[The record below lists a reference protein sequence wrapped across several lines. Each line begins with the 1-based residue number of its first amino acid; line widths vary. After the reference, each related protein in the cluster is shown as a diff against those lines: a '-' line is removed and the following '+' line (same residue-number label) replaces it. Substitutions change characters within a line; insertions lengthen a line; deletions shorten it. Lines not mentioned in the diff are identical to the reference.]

1 MINPMDMTGRTVL
14 VTGASSG
21 IGRETAILLG
31 NLGAKVVFAG
41 RDETRLREA
50 IQQTTGEGHRA
61 IAFDLQNIEAIPA
74 WMKSLAGDVGR
85 LHAVVHSAGINMMQP
100 LRTWNPA
107 DHERLMKINVTAAL
121 ALAKGLRQQGVRA
134 PAGCLVF
141 LASAAGLVG
150 EAGLLDYTASKG
162 ALIALTRS
170 LAVELARDDLRV
182 HCVAP
187 GLVRSGMGASTGY
200 WTPQQVAAV
209 EKRYPLGIGR
219 AIDVANAIAFL
230 LAPTGTWI
238 TGTCLVVDGGYIVQ

>member
-31 NLGAKVVFAG
+31 KLGAKVVLVG
-41 RDETRLREA
+41 RDEARLGDAVRE
-50 IQQTTGEGHRA
+50 TPGEGHKSF
-61 IAFDLQNIEAIPA
+61 AFDLQEVQSIPE
-74 WMKSLAGDVGR
+74 WMRSVSREVGR
-85 LHAVVHSAGINMMQP
+85 LHAVVHSAGINLMQP

-107 DHERLMKINVTAAL
+107 DHERLMKINVTAGL
-121 ALAKGLRQQGVRA
+121 ALAKGFRHPSVRG
-134 PAGCLVF
+134 PGGCLVF

-182 HCVAP
+182 NCVAP
-187 GLVRSGMGASTGY
+187 GLVRSGMGAYTDY
-200 WTPQQVAAV
+200 WTAEQLASV
-209 EKRYPLGIGR
+209 ENAYPLGIGR
-219 AIDVANAIAFL
+219 AKDVANAIAFL

-238 TGTCLVVDGGYIVQ
+238 TGTCLVVDGGYIVK